1 MGLKEL
7 IARGRFVIGLIV
19 GMVLTGSVAYSA
31 NLFNTPETGYL
42 LCVNQKK
49 KVVTY
54 PATQKCPSGT
64 SRLIL
69 GAQGPQGIQGEKGE
83 LGPQGIQGPQGIP
96 GPQGAKGEIGIA
108 GPPGP
113 VGPAG
118 PQGPAGN
125 NTTTTVIQTVTQ
137 KAYDAN
143 NILIGT
149 VLGVSEQSLTVT
161 INGSTISYFVS
172 NGGIVQNTEIV
183 FANSDCTGDRY
194 HLAGSGGT
202 TFSDS
207 AIGIASIW
215 DSTKGAPLAGS
226 YFFGKSEGVAIDRPL
241 TISYQYALNGVISCE
256 AFSSGPGSDSYT
268 INNKLKKFVPAGKTF
283 PTSFTTPFSYRSN

>member
-1 MGLKEL
+1 VKIQKFSTRSIAIAAFALSSFTL
-7 IARGRFVIGLIV
+7 ISTNIYFASSNSNEI
-19 GMVLTGSVAYSA
+19 TG
-31 NLFNTPETGYL
+31 
-42 LCVNQKK
+42 CVNKK
-49 KVVTY
+49 TGLLRVATKCNTSEKPISWNKV
-54 PATQKCPSGT
+54 
-64 SRLIL
+64 
-69 GAQGPQGIQGEKGE
+69 GPQGIQGEKGE

-96 GPQGAKGEIGIA
+96 GPQGEKGEMGIA

-125 NTTTTVIQTVTQ
+125 NTTTTVLQTVTQ

-143 NILIGT
+143 NTLIGI
-149 VLGVSEQSLTVT
+149 VLGVSDQSLTVT
-161 INGSTISYFVS
+161 INGTTISYFVS

-183 FANSDCTGDRY
+183 YANSDCTGDRY

-226 YFFGKSEGVAIDRPL
+226 FFFGKSEGAAIDRPL
-241 TISYQYALNGVISCE
+241 TISIQEARNGVISCF